1 MKNYH
6 EKGFYFIGIE
16 GRGGNII
23 DTRKIGIFEVLEIK
37 IHAYKL
43 AFENA
48 SMLLKID
55 RIVKGISIT

>member
-1 MKNYH
+1 MKDY
-6 EKGFYFIGIE
+6 YFTGIE

-37 IHAYKL
+37 IHAYKV

-55 RIVKGISIT
+55 RIVRGITVT